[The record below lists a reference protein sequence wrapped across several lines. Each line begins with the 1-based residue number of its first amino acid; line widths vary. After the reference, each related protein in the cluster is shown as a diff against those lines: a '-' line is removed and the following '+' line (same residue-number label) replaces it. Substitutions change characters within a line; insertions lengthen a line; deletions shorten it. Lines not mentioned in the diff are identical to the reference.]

1 MAKEIEN
8 LKDECADVI
17 ERSWKGKDKVTDTL
31 LAEIQDLKEKL
42 CVRERQLKEVSDSK
56 KELRFKMQMKEVIQE
71 LNLEAR
77 KERESR
83 KILEQEVE
91 NLSALLARRENE
103 CFQGWES
110 SNRYR
115 SMMIDATEYGHFW
128 RREALEKRED
138 VEELKRKY
146 AQASESITNFI
157 PSFVNQFEKAKERV
171 DMAPFSGMFD
181 EVVAFMNSC
190 ENVVKRFRKKKMR
203 LLTH

>member
-8 LKDECADVI
+8 LKDEYADVV
-17 ERSWKGKDKVTDTL
+17 ERSRKGKNKVTNTL

-42 CVRERQLKEVSDSK
+42 CVRERQLKE
-56 KELRFKMQMKEVIQE
+56 EEIIQE

-77 KERESR
+77 KEGESR
-83 KILEQEVE
+83 EILEQEVE
-91 NLSALLARRENE
+91 NLSALLARRESE
-103 CFQGWES
+103 CIQGWES

-157 PSFVNQFEKAKERV
+157 PSFVNQFKKVKERV
-171 DMAPFSGMFD
+171 DMAPFSGIPD
-181 EVVAFMNSC
+181 EVVTFMNSC

>member
-8 LKDECADVI
+8 LKDECADVV
-17 ERSWKGKDKVTDTL
+17 ERSRKGKDKVIDTL

-56 KELRFKMQMKEVIQE
+56 KELRFKMQMKIHQKEEIIQE

-83 KILEQEVE
+83 EILEQEME
-91 NLSALLARRENE
+91 NLSALLARRESE
-103 CFQGWES
+103 CIQGWES

-115 SMMIDATEYGHFW
+115 SMMINAIEYGHFW

-146 AQASESITNFI
+146 AQASE
-157 PSFVNQFEKAKERV
+157 KRV
-171 DMAPFSGMFD
+171 DVAPFSGMPD
-181 EVVAFMNSC
+181 EVVTSINSC